1 MDPSSYR
8 GGYDGAMQFFAELK
22 RRKVI
27 QTAVLYAAVSWVSL
41 QVAELLFDMLEV
53 PPWGLRLVFVLL
65 LIGFPLALLLSWMH
79 QITPSGVQRES
90 VAPEP
95 APQPPAPAAG
105 GSQPGAAP
113 PTAALPHDSA
123 AGPSIAVLP
132 FANLSDDRAN
142 EYFADGLSEELLNLL
157 SRLSGLRVVARTSSF
172 SFKGRAVGVEEIAR
186 ELKVAHVLE
195 GSVRRSGSRV
205 RIAAQLVRGSDSS
218 HVWSRS
224 FDRDLS
230 DIFAVQDEIAGAVA
244 GELALSLL
252 GGDVPKA
259 RPTDPSA
266 YALYLE
272 GRHYFSLLSASGFEQ
287 AIVALE
293 KALAIDPRFGSAW
306 ATLGALYWGQANN
319 SLIAYEEGARRAREA
334 SEKALSLDP
343 EQAEPLSLLGL
354 LDVIEQRDVALGH
367 KRIARALELEPHNQ
381 RVLSR
386 ASNVARMRGRL
397 DEAIGYA
404 AQALRAD
411 PLSPNAHA
419 VLGLSYYYAGRLED
433 AEAMRRKLLALS
445 PGWLSGHYYL
455 GRILLERGDLRGA
468 LAAMEQE
475 PSPMWRLTGL
485 ALVQHALGNRAASD
499 AALDELRK
507 DDPVGIAYQFAEIH
521 AYRGEIEPAFEW
533 LDRAEATH
541 DSGLTDALANPMMRN
556 LHADPRWAAFVA
568 RLRLD

>member
-1 MDPSSYR
+1 MR
-8 GGYDGAMQFFAELK
+8 FLAELK

-27 QTAVLYAAVSWVSL
+27 QTAVLYAVAAWAML
-41 QVAELLFDMLEV
+41 QVAELLLDMLEV

-65 LIGFPLALLLSWMH
+65 VIGFPLALLLSWIH
-79 QITPSGVQRES
+79 QITPEGVRREE
-90 VAPEP
+90 AAGEP
-95 APQPPAPAAG
+95 RRLPPAGAFSSHGVDASDGMPHAVKAAE
-105 GSQPGAAP
+105 AAID
-113 PTAALPHDSA
+113 AR
-123 AGPSIAVLP
+123 SIAVLP
-132 FANLSDDRAN
+132 FANLSDDKTN

-157 SRLSGLRVVARTSSF
+157 SRMPGLRVVARTSSF
-172 SFKGRAVGVEEIAR
+172 SFKGRTASVGEIAR
-186 ELKVAHVLE
+186 ELNVAHLLE

-205 RIAAQLVRGSDSS
+205 RIAAQLVRASDSS

-252 GGDVPKA
+252 GSAAPRA
-259 RPTDPSA
+259 RTTDPRA
-266 YALYLE
+266 YSLYLQ
-272 GRHYFSLLSASGFEQ
+272 GRHFFSLLSASGFEQ
-287 AIVALE
+287 AIPALE
-293 KALAIDPRFGSAW
+293 GALAIDPQFGPAW

-319 SLIAYEEGARRAREA
+319 SLIPYEEGSRRAREA

-343 EQAEPLSLLGL
+343 DQAEPMSLLGL
-354 LDVIEQRDVALGH
+354 LDVIEQRDAVLGL
-367 KRIARALELEPHNQ
+367 RRVERALELEPHNQ

-386 ASNVARMRGRL
+386 AANIARQRGRT
-397 DEAIGYA
+397 EQAIHYA
-404 AQALRAD
+404 EQALRAD

-419 VLGLSYYYAGRLED
+419 VLGLTYYYAGRLDD

-455 GRILLERGDLRGA
+455 GRILLERGDARGA
-468 LAAMEQE
+468 LAAIEQE

-499 AALDELRK
+499 AAVAELRK
-507 DDPVGIAYQFAEIH
+507 IDPVGIAYQFAEIH
-521 AYRGEIEPAFEW
+521 AYRGEIDAAFEW
-533 LDRAEATH
+533 LERAEATH
-541 DSGLTDALANPMMRN
+541 DSGLSDAITNPVMRN
-556 LHADPRWAAFVA
+556 LHADPRWAAFLA

>member
-1 MDPSSYR
+1 MLR
-8 GGYDGAMQFFAELK
+8 FLAELK

-27 QTAVLYAAVSWVSL
+27 QTAVLYAISGWVLL
-41 QVAELLFDMLEV
+41 QVAALLLDMLEV
-53 PPWGLRLVFVLL
+53 PPWGLKLVFVLL

-79 QITPSGVQRES
+79 QFTPSGLQRELA
-90 VAPEP
+90 APEP
-95 APQPPAPAAG
+95 APQRPAAG
-105 GSQPGAAP
+105 AVASQGAAP
-113 PTAALPHDSA
+113 TPPEPPLDDTRAER
-123 AGPSIAVLP
+123 SIAVLP
-132 FANLSDDRAN
+132 FANLSEDKAN

-157 SRLSGLRVVARTSSF
+157 SRLPGLRVVARTSSF
-172 SFKGRAVGVEEIAR
+172 SFKGRAVGVDEIAR
-186 ELKVAHVLE
+186 ELKVAHLLE

-205 RIAAQLVRGSDSS
+205 RITAQLIRASDSS
-218 HVWSRS
+218 HVWSRV

-252 GGDVPKA
+252 GSGAPKA
-259 RPTDPSA
+259 RPTDPRA
-266 YALYLE
+266 YSLYLQ
-272 GRHYFSLLSASGFEQ
+272 GRHFFSLLSASGFER
-287 AIVALE
+287 AIPALE
-293 KALAIDPRFGSAW
+293 GALAIDPSFGPAW

-319 SLIAYEEGARRAREA
+319 SLIAYEEGALRAREA

-354 LDVIEQRDVALGH
+354 LDMIEQRDVAVGLR
-367 KRIARALELEPHNQ
+367 RIERALDLEPHNQ

-386 ASNVARMRGRL
+386 ASNVARMRGCP
-397 DEAIGYA
+397 DEAIRYA
-404 AQALRAD
+404 EQALRAD

-468 LAAMEQE
+468 LAAMQQE

-499 AALDELRK
+499 AALEELRK
-507 DDPVGIAYQFAEIH
+507 EEPIGIAYQFAEIH

-533 LDRAEATH
+533 LERAEATH

-568 RLRLD
+568 RIRLD